1 MKKSIEL
8 LEKAL
13 RETEDLYN
21 YSANSV
27 ITYNKELEKLEEKFE
42 QDKKDLYH
50 KIDNWI
56 ENRNVAEKESCD
68 IKKAI
73 TILQNYSLPE
83 WGTKENKDEI

>member
-27 ITYNKELEKLEEKFE
+27 ITYNKELEKLEEKFG
-42 QDKKDLYH
+42 QDRKDLYH
-50 KIDNWI
+50 KRDNWI
-56 ENRNVAEKESCD
+56 KNRNVAE
-68 IKKAI
+68 KAI
-73 TILQNYSLPE
+73 TILQNYSLPD
-83 WGTKENKDEI
+83 WGKKENKDEI